1 MKDLRINQKAILAFF
16 RRYHFVLF
24 IVLIVLILSVAV
36 ILLNTIVYKASGE
49 DSVPQGGT
57 TPAFDQ
63 ATIDRMRQLKTS
75 DQPSEPLDFSGR
87 RINPF
92 GE

>member
-1 MKDLRINQKAILAFF
+1 MKDIHIDTKALLAFF

-24 IVLIVLILSVAV
+24 TVVVVLILSVAV
-36 ILLNTIVYKASGE
+36 LLLNGIVYKASGE
-49 DSVPQGGT
+49 ESSPLSGAST
-57 TPAFDQ
+57 NFDED
-63 ATIDRMRQLKTS
+63 TIDRLRQLKTS
-75 DQPSEPLDFSGR
+75 DQPSEPLDLSQG